1 MIEDG
6 AIPVKNA
13 TLSTRRLR
21 DSRTMSR
28 AHFFVPG
35 PNLMF
40 CNDAKIPFRP
50 HSCDTDSKKETA
62 RLRKSCRSGLA
73 YPTKYVPVPTAISS
87 S

>member
-1 MIEDG
+1 MIEAG

-50 HSCDTDSKKETA
+50 HSCDTDKKRNSKIAKK
-62 RLRKSCRSGLA
+62 LS
-73 YPTKYVPVPTAISS
+73 
-87 S
+87 